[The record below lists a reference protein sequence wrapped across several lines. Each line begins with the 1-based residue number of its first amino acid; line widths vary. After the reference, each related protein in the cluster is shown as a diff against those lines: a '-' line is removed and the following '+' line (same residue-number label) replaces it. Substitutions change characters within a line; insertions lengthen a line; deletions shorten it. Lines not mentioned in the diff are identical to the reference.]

1 MGKYSLM
8 LKIAILAA
16 CSFSLLAQAPKPV
29 VGTVVAADAAARIL
43 SIKADD
49 GTETKVKVA
58 DAAKVSQIPPGETSL
73 QNAKPAELS
82 AVSAGDRV
90 LARGP
95 LADGT
100 MNATLIVLMSKTD
113 IAKKQQQEQML
124 WATKG
129 VTGIVTAI
137 DKDAKIVTINSRG
150 ADGVKPIKVG
160 LNEKASVKRYAEGS
174 IKFADATNSS
184 INDIDVNDQVR
195 ALGTKSEDG
204 LSYKADQL
212 VSGAFRNM
220 AVTVKSIDLANGVIE
235 VIDLDTKKP
244 VFVKVGKDTNVKKLP
259 EMAATM
265 MAMSMNGGFAGM
277 GGAPAG
283 MGMRPQQGVRTP
295 ATAGAPTP
303 GGRPGGGPPAAA
315 GGPPAGMGGGM
326 PGGMGGM
333 RRPGGDMMGMAIDRA
348 PAIQLSELKKDD
360 PLILSVS
367 KTKEPNKVV
376 AITILA
382 GVEPILATPA
392 NGSRASQLG
401 TWNLDGG
408 AGMMG
413 GGGGGGAQ

>member
-1 MGKYSLM
+1 
-8 LKIAILAA
+8 
-16 CSFSLLAQAPKPV
+16 
-29 VGTVVAADAAARIL
+29 
-43 SIKADD
+43 
-49 GTETKVKVA
+49 
-58 DAAKVSQIPPGETSL
+58 
-73 QNAKPAELS
+73 
-82 AVSAGDRV
+82 
-90 LARGP
+90 
-95 LADGT
+95 

-129 VTGIVTAI
+129 VTGIVTAV
-137 DKDAKIVTINSRG
+137 DKDAKIITINSRG
-150 ADGVKPIKVG
+150 ADGVKPIKVS

-174 IKFADATNSS
+174 IKFADAINSS
-184 INDIDVNDQVR
+184 INDIEVNDQVR

-204 LSYKADQL
+204 LAYTADQL

-220 AVTVKSIDLANGVIE
+220 AVTVKSVDVANGVIE

-244 VFVKVGKDTNVKKLP
+244 VSVKVGKDTNVKKLA

-265 MAMSMNGGFAGM
+265 MAMSINGGFAGM
-277 GGAPAG
+277 GGARPGGAPGAGGPPAG
-283 MGMRPQQGVRTP
+283 MGMRPQQG
-295 ATAGAPTP
+295 AGAPPAAGAAAP
-303 GGRPGGGPPAAA
+303 GGRPA

-326 PGGMGGM
+326 PGGM
-333 RRPGGDMMGMAIDRA
+333 RRPGGDMMGMAIDRS
-348 PAIQLSELKKDD
+348 PAIQISELKKDD